1 MTLDTLKGLL
11 GRVRSKVH
19 SYFNPP
25 SSLPLLKPQAR
36 NSFSLTP
43 NHHHGGDF
51 YSDDSKW
58 PRPRLLL
65 PGRAPLPGPLAKIT
79 KPPDGTLGVLEL
91 HPKYDLGDVLVGGI
105 LIEDSGKVHIPDLE
119 GGTPGIPGRDGLDG
133 QDGAPGA
140 DGQDGHEGMDS
151 LVPGPQGPPG
161 ADGSPGSPGSP
172 GADGLSGKSG
182 QDGLDGADGL
192 DGMDSIIPGPPGKD
206 GAAGTPGSPGS
217 PGAPGADGL
226 SGRSGQDGLDG
237 ADGLDGM
244 DSIIPGPPGKD
255 GAAGTPGSPGSPGAD
270 GLSGR
275 SGQDGLDGTD
285 GLDGMDSIIPG
296 PQGPPGAVGGVN
308 IKETEIDFG
317 SLPVAEGTFIVADS
331 DVTVSSQIL
340 AQVAYKAPTGKDLDE
355 IEMDDL
361 EIRCAAASGTF
372 SMFIRAADGS
382 YLADTFI
389 INYLVG

>member
-1 MTLDTLKGLL
+1 
-11 GRVRSKVH
+11 
-19 SYFNPP
+19 
-25 SSLPLLKPQAR
+25 
-36 NSFSLTP
+36 
-43 NHHHGGDF
+43 
-51 YSDDSKW
+51 
-58 PRPRLLL
+58 
-65 PGRAPLPGPLAKIT
+65 
-79 KPPDGTLGVLEL
+79 
-91 HPKYDLGDVLVGGI
+91 
-105 LIEDSGKVHIPDLE
+105 
-119 GGTPGIPGRDGLDG
+119 
-133 QDGAPGA
+133 
-140 DGQDGHEGMDS
+140 
-151 LVPGPQGPPG
+151 
-161 ADGSPGSPGSP
+161 
-172 GADGLSGKSG
+172 
-182 QDGLDGADGL
+182 
-192 DGMDSIIPGPPGKD
+192 
-206 GAAGTPGSPGS
+206 
-217 PGAPGADGL
+217 
-226 SGRSGQDGLDG
+226 
-237 ADGLDGM
+237 M